1 MPPSVRWN
9 AWMIRRQP
17 PGANWIGNGGD
28 GLTIPETGW
37 KLVEDWYIADFK
49 NKTKNLEDS
58 FTVSFGS
65 ESMYGNDN

>member
-1 MPPSVRWN
+1 
-9 AWMIRRQP
+9 MIRRQP
-17 PGANWIGNGGD
+17 PGANWIGKGGD

-37 KLVEDWYIADFK
+37 KVVEDWYIADFK
-49 NKTKNLEDS
+49 SKTKDLEES